1 MCNAN
6 RHCGRRRTR
15 RGRHG
20 FTLMEVLLVLA
31 ILVILGTLV
40 VANFSGIFAASKVK
54 AARAQLSALEQQIDI
69 YQLDVGAY
77 PTTQQGLSAL
87 RVAPPDL
94 PDPTKWLGPY
104 AKKDIPPDPWSQP
117 YYYELI
123 SPTQYR
129 IYSAGPDGT
138 PNTADDISVVS
149 G

>member
-1 MCNAN
+1 MC
-6 RHCGRRRTR
+6 RTKRTRVRRRHAR
-15 RGRHG
+15 QG

-54 AARAQLSALEQQIDI
+54 AAKAQLSAFEGQIDI
-69 YQLDVGAY
+69 YQLDVGSY
-77 PTTQQGLSAL
+77 PTTQQGLAAL

-104 AKKDIPPDPWSQP
+104 ARKDIPPDPWSNQ
-117 YYYELI
+117 YYYEQL

-129 IYSAGPDGT
+129 VYSAGPDGT
-138 PNTADDISVVS
+138 TNTADDIIFVS

>member
-1 MCNAN
+1 M
-6 RHCGRRRTR
+6 RVTR
-15 RGRHG
+15 RFRPHRRSGRQG

-40 VANFSGIFAASKVK
+40 VTNFSGIFASSKIK
-54 AARAQLSALEQQIDI
+54 AAQAQLNLFEQQIDI

-77 PTTQQGLSAL
+77 PTDQQGLQAL

-94 PDPTKWLGPY
+94 QDPAKWLGPY

-117 YYYELI
+117 YNYQLL
-123 SPTQYR
+123 SPTQYKV
-129 IYSAGPDGT
+129 YSAGPDGT
-138 PNTADDISVVS
+138 PNTADDISSVS